1 MVVQLKEDLAALLRR
16 EFVLDDDLVHM
27 NHAGVAP
34 WPARCAE
41 AVSRFALTNAKRS
54 YAGQFPAWMATEARL
69 RQRIAD
75 LLGVSAA
82 DQIAL
87 VKNTSEGLSQVAQGL
102 RWEPGDRVIALA
114 EEFISNLITWEAL
127 TSKGVEL
134 IQVTPGA
141 GQTPEDALEIA
152 CEHPR
157 TRLLTVSSVQ
167 YGTGWRMDLERL
179 GHLCRARNILF
190 CVDAIQSVGALQ
202 YDNRRIQADFVVSG
216 AHKWLM
222 SPFGIGFLY
231 VRAERMAELTPLAYG
246 WHTVSD
252 PMKFKGSLADI
263 APSAQRFEAG
273 TANLAA
279 IMGFDATL
287 SLLEEVG
294 FAAIEARVLAN
305 AETLTSRLAAI
316 PGVELVSVPGGRHL
330 SGNVCVVLPGY
341 NLAQVAVE
349 LEERH
354 GVLCAARGPSLR
366 FSPHFYQ
373 GSAELDRVVDALTA
387 ALH

>member
-1 MVVQLKEDLAALLRR
+1 
-16 EFVLDDDLVHM
+16 M

-41 AVSRFALTNAKRS
+41 AVTRFALTNTKRS
-54 YAGQFPAWMATEARL
+54 YAGQFAAWMETEERL
-69 RQRIAD
+69 RQRISD
-75 LLGVSAA
+75 MLGTPSSE
-82 DQIAL
+82 QIAL

-102 RWEPGDRVIALA
+102 QWKPGDRVVALA

-127 TSKGVEL
+127 ASRGVEL
-134 IQVTPGA
+134 VQITPASGE
-141 GQTPEDALEIA
+141 TPEDALETA
-152 CEHPR
+152 CDHPR

-179 GHLCRARNILF
+179 GRLCRERDILL

-202 YDNRRIQADFVVSG
+202 YDNRIVQADFVVSG

-231 VRAERMAELTPLAYG
+231 IRRERMAELQPLAYG

-273 TANLAA
+273 TANLPA
-279 IMGFDATL
+279 IMGFEATL
-287 SLLEEVG
+287 SLLQEVG
-294 FAAIEARVLAN
+294 FARIENRVLAN
-305 AETLTSRLAAI
+305 SGLLTARLAEI
-316 PGVELVSVPGGRHL
+316 PGVELISVLRGAHL
-330 SGNVCVVLPGY
+330 SGNVCIDLPGR
-341 NLAQVAVE
+341 NLAAVAAE

-373 GSAELDRVVDALTA
+373 TESALDRVVNALTST
-387 ALH
+387 LH